1 MTVTMIKERWTSQVN
16 ELILGTGDHVVKVGG
31 ESTLPFLH
39 FEGNMPHRPVVALE
53 ILDQE
58 PTDWP
63 EMLQTA
69 YTGVMNDPVAWAQKC
84 VEYGADLLCLHLV
97 SAHPDNGNATPE
109 DCAKTAKAV
118 SEAVNVPLIVIGCG
132 VEEKD
137 AEIMPAVG
145 EALNGKAA
153 LLGYATPN
161 NYKTIAATCMVNGH
175 SIIAASPLD
184 INLAKQLNIL
194 ITEMG
199 LSADR
204 IAIDSLVG
212 ALGYGIEYGYSIM
225 ERSRIGALTGDK
237 MLAMPVICFVGQ
249 EAWKTKEAKTST
261 AQAAEWGEQSHRAI
275 LWEVL
280 TATTFA
286 QAGANIF
293 VLRHPE
299 SVQQFLKH
307 IQKMMET
314 NAES

>member
-1 MTVTMIKERWTSQVN
+1 MYKRQARACTVLTKEAIQVEGKCAIVNKRKCTACGTCEDVCPAKAIAVNIEERVAVVN
-16 ELILGTGDHVVKVGG
+16 E
-31 ESTLPFLH
+31 
-39 FEGNMPHRPVVALE
+39 ALCKGCGAVSYTH
-53 ILDQE
+53 LDVYKRQ
-58 PTDWP
+58 
-63 EMLQTA
+63 
-69 YTGVMNDPVAWAQKC
+69 
-84 VEYGADLLCLHLV
+84 
-97 SAHPDNGNATPE
+97 HPDNGNATPE

-212 ALGYGIEYGYSIM
+212 ALG
-225 ERSRIGALTGDK
+225 RC
-237 MLAMPVICFVGQ
+237 V
-249 EAWKTKEAKTST
+249 
-261 AQAAEWGEQSHRAI
+261 
-275 LWEVL
+275 
-280 TATTFA
+280 
-286 QAGANIF
+286 
-293 VLRHPE
+293 
-299 SVQQFLKH
+299 
-307 IQKMMET
+307 
-314 NAES
+314 